1 MWIEPP
7 FMDIRLIRTP
17 GYYNRQFSLSL
28 GKVHTFSLNQ
38 TCLIQT
44 PINADNRHL
53 LLAHHNQLILQFSL
67 SHFRF
72 SLDCSTLCVV

>member
-28 GKVHTFSLNQ
+28 GKVHTFSLKLN
-38 TCLIQT
+38 
-44 PINADNRHL
+44 L
-53 LLAHHNQLILQFSL
+53 LNTDTH
-67 SHFRF
+67 
-72 SLDCSTLCVV
+72 